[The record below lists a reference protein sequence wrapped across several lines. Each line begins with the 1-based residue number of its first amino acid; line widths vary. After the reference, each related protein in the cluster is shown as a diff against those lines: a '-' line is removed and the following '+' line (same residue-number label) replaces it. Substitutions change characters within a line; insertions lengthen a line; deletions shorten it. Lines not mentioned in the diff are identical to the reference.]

1 MPYSQVKVYSDGS
14 HYIGIPYE
22 PDLRARNRRP
32 RYEEVIEV
40 KEPVV
45 DTEVGIDEE
54 LPDAVT
60 EPMEQSSDNVH
71 EKSAPTVVRQMT
83 RKELFDELYRQT
95 FGMKK
100 REQKS
105 YIVKLMLPYFKDG
118 SSCRVF
124 VEQIF
129 ERKHRNMICRRTR
142 LWRKINHQRFNYF
155 VTFTYSDDKMT
166 EEQFAKKLLNTLYH
180 FSSRKG
186 WLYIGAWERGG
197 ETNRLHFHGLFY
209 IPEGTLSGEMEML
222 RDFDTRKRR
231 MQTVQQNTFFAK
243 KFGRNE
249 FRPINHVSEMPQAV
263 QYLVKY
269 IEKSGGKLI
278 YSRGL
283 YQYFVTDIMDE
294 DIVCPY
300 GLEDRKILLFDSF
313 GCWIEGEYIGQ
324 VSPEVIKLLPKVT

>member
-22 PDLRARNRRP
+22 PNPRAKNRRP
-32 RYEEVIEV
+32 RCEEIIEV
-40 KEPVV
+40 QVHTGEEIAS
-45 DTEVGIDEE
+45 DDEQRTGTM
-54 LPDAVT
+54 PQNT
-60 EPMEQSSDNVH
+60 DNTQG
-71 EKSAPTVVRQMT
+71 KSAPPAVRQMM
-83 RKELFDELYRQT
+83 RKELFDELYMQT
-95 FGMKK
+95 FDMKM
-100 REQKS
+100 RERKS
-105 YIVKLMLPYFKDG
+105 YIIKQMLPYFKDG
-118 SSCRVF
+118 SSCRDF
-124 VEQIF
+124 VERNF

-142 LWRKINHQRFNYF
+142 LWRKINHQRFNFF
-155 VTFTYSDDKMT
+155 VTFTYADDKMT
-166 EEQFAKKLLNTLYH
+166 EEGFVKKLLNTLRH
-180 FSSRKG
+180 FSDRKG

-209 IPEGTLSGEMEML
+209 IPEGTMSGEMEIL
-222 RDFDTRKRR
+222 RDFDTRKKR

-249 FRPINHVSEMPQAV
+249 FRPIHVSEMPQAV
-263 QYLVKY
+263 KYLVKY

-300 GLEDRKILLFDSF
+300 GLEERKFILFDDF
-313 GCWIEGEYIGQ
+313 GCWVKGKYIGQ
-324 VSPEVIKLLPKVT
+324 VSPEVIALLPKVT

>member
-14 HYIGIPYE
+14 HYIGIPYI
-22 PDLRARNRRP
+22 PDPRAKNRRP
-32 RYEEVIEV
+32 RHEEVIEV
-40 KEPVV
+40 KELSEE
-45 DTEVGIDEE
+45 DTVPADNAAI
-54 LPDAVT
+54 T
-60 EPMEQSSDNVH
+60 EQMEQNPDDAQ
-71 EKSAPTVVRQMT
+71 EKSAPPAVRQMT
-83 RKELFDELYRQT
+83 RKELFDELYMRT
-95 FGMKK
+95 FDMKK
-100 REQKS
+100 RERKS
-105 YIVKLMLPYFKDG
+105 YIVKQMLPYFKDG
-118 SSCRVF
+118 SSCCAF
-124 VEQIF
+124 VERNF
-129 ERKHRNMICRRTR
+129 ERSRRTR

-155 VTFTYSDDKMT
+155 VTFTYADDKMT
-166 EEQFAKKLLNTLYH
+166 EEEFAKKLLNTLYH
-180 FSSRKG
+180 FSNRKG

-209 IPEGTLSGEMEML
+209 IPEGTLSGEMEIL

-243 KFGRNE
+243 RFGRNE

-324 VSPEVIKLLPKVT
+324 VSPEVIAMLPKVT